1 MKPKLASLAA
11 FVVIIGVGTS
21 PAIGQPALADLL
33 DRATRYVLDYEQ
45 VFTVLV
51 ADEEYVQWIE
61 RPTNPGTNLNRANPG
76 GGMIGGGQRQ
86 IVTVKSDFVLVQLGE
101 GQGWMP
107 FRDVFA
113 VNGRETRHQ
122 EDRLAK
128 LFLSNN
134 PDAFEL
140 ATRIHSESKRH
151 DLGNV
156 ARTINIPTLAMAF
169 LHPRVR
175 ERFSF
180 KLAGEEVVGART
192 VERVNFRETTRPTLI
207 KTSRGRD
214 LGLEGTLWIDS
225 STGTIVKTAMI
236 AADPAVRAQ
245 VTVTF
250 RRDPQLGFWVP
261 ELMEEYY
268 KANLALDDVFAKAT
282 YTNHRSYDG
291 K

>member
-1 MKPKLASLAA
+1 MLATLAA
-11 FVVIIGVGTS
+11 LAIIIVGSTR
-21 PAIGQPALADLL
+21 PAIGQPALTDLL

-45 VFTVLV
+45 AFTLLV
-51 ADEEYVQWIE
+51 SDEEYVQWLE
-61 RPTNPGTNLNRANPG
+61 RPTNPGTNLNRSNPG
-76 GGMIGGGQRQ
+76 GGMIGGGPRQ
-86 IVTVKSDFVLVQLGE
+86 LVTVKSDFVLLQLGE

-107 FRDVFA
+107 FRDVIA
-113 VNGRETRHQ
+113 VDGRETRHR

-134 PDAFEL
+134 PDAFET
-140 ATRIHSESKRH
+140 ASKIHAESKRH

-156 ARTINIPTLAMAF
+156 TRTINIPTLAMAF

-180 KLAGEEVVGART
+180 RQTGEEVVAART
-192 VERVNFRETTRPTLI
+192 VERVSFRETARPTLI
-207 KTSRGRD
+207 KTTRGRD

-225 STGTIVKTAMI
+225 GTGTIVKTEMV

-250 RRDPQLGFWVP
+250 RRDGELGFWVP
-261 ELMEEYY
+261 SLMEEYY
-268 KANLALDDVFAKAT
+268 KANLALDEVFAKAT
-282 YTNHRSYDG
+282 YTNPRSYTR
-291 K
+291 

>member
-1 MKPKLASLAA
+1 MLAIPVAWVA
-11 FVVIIGVGTS
+11 IISGSTTS
-21 PAIGQPALADLL
+21 VIGQPALGDLL

-45 VFTVLV
+45 AFRMLV
-51 ADEEYVQWIE
+51 SDEEYVQWIE

-86 IVTVKSDFVLVQLGE
+86 LVTVKSDFVLLQLGE

-107 FRDVFA
+107 FRDVFE
-113 VNGRETRHQ
+113 VNGRESRHQ
-122 EDRLAK
+122 EDRLAR

-140 ATRIHSESKRH
+140 ATKIHAESKRH

-175 ERFSF
+175 ERFTF
-180 KLAGEEVVGART
+180 RHTGDEVIAART
-192 VERVNFRETTRPTLI
+192 VERVSFRETARPTLI

-225 STGTIVKTAMI
+225 STGTVVKTQMI

-250 RRDPQLGFWVP
+250 RRDGELGFWVP

-268 KANLALDDVFAKAT
+268 KANLALDEVFAKAT
-282 YTNHRSYDG
+282 YTNHRSYG
-291 K
+291 Q